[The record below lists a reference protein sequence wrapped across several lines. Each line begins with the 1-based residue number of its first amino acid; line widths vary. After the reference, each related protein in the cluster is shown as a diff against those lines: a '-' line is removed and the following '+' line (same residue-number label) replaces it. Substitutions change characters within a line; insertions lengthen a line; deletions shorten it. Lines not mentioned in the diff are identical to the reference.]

1 MKFLHTADLHIG
13 KKIFEYSLLEDQRYI
28 LNQILEIAE
37 KEKADALLIAGDVYD
52 RAIPS
57 TEAVSLLDDFL
68 TKLNR
73 AKIPVVM
80 ISGNHDSPE
89 RVAFAEHILE
99 QRGLYIAGTYSE
111 KLKTVEF
118 QDEYGTVS
126 VVCMPFVKP
135 AVVGAQSSAQAVEMM
150 LKQCCDTAQKETRRI
165 LLTHYFVTGEQGET
179 PELSDS
185 ETDVNVGGLDSVP
198 AGLFRDFAYVALG
211 HIHRPQRIG
220 QGQVYYAGA
229 PLKYSFGEA
238 YNEKSVNLVELGQP
252 GEVNVKKIPLKPMRE
267 MRCLKGR
274 LADLIDRNVLE
285 LSESDRENY
294 VQATL
299 TDTEELIDA
308 MGTLRSVYPN
318 ALQILLEKNQTQTP
332 EGYECEIHAVKKST
346 MELFS
351 EFYEMLKGEPMDEKR
366 YAMAE
371 AAAKEAENGGA
382 L

>member
-13 KKIFEYSLLEDQRYI
+13 KKIFEHSLLEDQKYI
-28 LNQILEIAE
+28 LNQILDIAK
-37 KEKADALLIAGDVYD
+37 KEKADAVLIAGDVYD

-68 TKLNR
+68 TRLNR
-73 AKIPVVM
+73 AQIPVVL

-89 RVAFAEHILE
+89 RVAFAEQILE

-111 KLKTVEF
+111 KLKTVDF
-118 QDEYGTVS
+118 QDRYGTVS

-135 AVVGAQSSAQAVEMM
+135 AVVGAPSSAQAVEMM
-150 LKQCCDTAQKETRRI
+150 LKPFSDRTQKGARHV

-198 AGLFRDFAYVALG
+198 AGLFDDFEYVALG

-220 QGQVYYAGA
+220 KGQVYYAGA

-238 YNEKSVNLVELGQP
+238 NNEKCVNLVELGQP
-252 GEVNVKKIPLKPMRE
+252 GEVSVKKIPLKPMRE
-267 MRCLKGR
+267 MRCLKGK
-274 LADLIDRNVLE
+274 LADLINQKVLE
-285 LSESDRENY
+285 LSEADKASY

-318 ALQILLEKNQTQTP
+318 ALQILLEKNQI
-332 EGYECEIHAVKKST
+332 EAMDDYECGIHAVRKST

-371 AAAKEAENGGA
+371 AAAKEAENGGE